1 MSQGFVTASHA
12 PACARAY
19 NVRMMITATQQPL
32 TQEFRA
38 ALQHD
43 PLELAS
49 QLSDALAV
57 LDQCRARNISPG
69 DELLDLIDSLLCE
82 VDMMEV
88 FGRIHAA

>member
-1 MSQGFVTASHA
+1 MR
-12 PACARAY
+12 PAGGRDY
-19 NVRMMITATQQPL
+19 NVGMITVTPEQPL

-49 QLSDALAV
+49 QLSDALAM
-57 LDQCRARNISPG
+57 LEQCRVRNINPG
-69 DELLDLIDSLLCE
+69 EEFLDFLDSLLCE